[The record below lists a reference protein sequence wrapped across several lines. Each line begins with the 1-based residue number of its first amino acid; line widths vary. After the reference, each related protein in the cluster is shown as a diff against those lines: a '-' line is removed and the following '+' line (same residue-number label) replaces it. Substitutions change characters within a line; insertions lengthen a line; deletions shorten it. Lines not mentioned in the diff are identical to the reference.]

1 MLLLK
6 VFVVTATVLTG
17 LVGGIAFVF
26 AAVVMPG
33 LAMLPDRDFLRAFQ
47 KVDAVIQANQP
58 LFLFVWIGSFV
69 FAVTASVSGF
79 VWADRPTAWGLAAI
93 AAASFG
99 GIHLPTATINIP
111 LNNRVQAVDFDAAG
125 DAEVAD
131 LRRRFETPW
140 NRANTFRTV
149 VAVLLTASLGG
160 MLLRL

>member
-99 GIHLPTATINIP
+99 
-111 LNNRVQAVDFDAAG
+111 
-125 DAEVAD
+125 
-131 LRRRFETPW
+131 
-140 NRANTFRTV
+140 
-149 VAVLLTASLGG
+149 
-160 MLLRL
+160 